1 MDPLSGIT
9 GSAVNVGAVSSPLRL
24 STSGVTSPASAK
36 TADFSAVLNQA
47 LQQVS
52 LKQDQAGEYA
62 RRFQLGDTNV
72 SLEQT
77 MVALQTANISFQAMI
92 QVRNRV
98 VSAYQ
103 DIMNMQV

>member
-1 MDPLSGIT
+1 MNPI
-9 GSAVNVGAVSSPLRL
+9 N
-24 STSGVTSPASAK
+24 GVTTGAAAITLTQPTGGASASSAK
-36 TADFSAVLNQA
+36 KADFTQALDKA

-52 LKQDQAGEYA
+52 LKQNESRALAQ
-62 RRFQLGDTNV
+62 RFQLGDPEV
-72 SLEQT
+72 SLERT
-77 MVALQTANISFQAMI
+77 MLAAQTASISFQALV

>member
-1 MDPLSGIT
+1 MNPI
-9 GSAVNVGAVSSPLRL
+9 N
-24 STSGVTSPASAK
+24 GVTTGAAAITLTQSTGGAGAISAK
-36 TADFSAVLNQA
+36 KADFTQALDKA

-52 LKQDQAGEYA
+52 LKQSESRELAQ
-62 RRFQLGDTNV
+62 RFQMGDPEV
-72 SLEQT
+72 SLERT
-77 MVALQTANISFQAMI
+77 MLAGQTASISFQALV